1 MARERFVYI
10 FGESDATVIYGGIGL
25 ATLVALHAEPRHAFV
40 RLVHDAR
47 FVFQPPELEGIL
59 LSTPSEELGAALFP
73 AHVFERICGFTEQFL
88 APTPGAGYCVGALL
102 AMSLLRADVDAALIE
117 LRTGGGLGSVVYRAL
132 TYGERPTTFAE
143 RAFVADRRAL
153 FKGLPRRRVL
163 KIQNEGVIWA
173 EVHEFYRGNLDD
185 ALEDGLPGW
194 DKPRLSRAIGPFYR
208 AFGMPLSRGPR
219 GLGRTTRR

>member
-1 MARERFVYI
+1 M
-10 FGESDATVIYGGIGL
+10 D
-25 ATLVALHAEPRHAFV
+25 
-40 RLVHDAR
+40 
-47 FVFQPPELEGIL
+47 
-59 LSTPSEELGAALFP
+59 GAS
-73 AHVFERICGFTEQFL
+73 VE
-88 APTPGAGYCVGALL
+88 V
-102 AMSLLRADVDAALIE
+102 
-117 LRTGGGLGSVVYRAL
+117 RTGGGLGAVVDRAL
-132 TYGERPTTFAE
+132 AYGERPPTFAE
-143 RAFVADRRAL
+143 RAFVADRRTL